1 MDNPVGWFEI
11 YVQDMV
17 RAKKFYEAT
26 FGPTLS
32 KLESPGMDMLSF
44 PMKPEGSGATGALVR
59 MQGVD
64 SGANSVIVYFVCQDC
79 ASEAAKAVQAGGKL
93 YKEKTSI
100 GQYGFIALILDTE
113 GNMVGLHSMK

>member
-26 FGPTLS
+26 FGTTLS

-93 YKEKTSI
+93 HKEKTSI